1 MDSMQKPADDEGVT
15 HFQRLK
21 ADQFDVVLGSPAT
34 RRAAAKPRSSHAGAV
49 LLAGLA
55 LLALLVYIAVAR
67 GRSEPPSTLP
77 IAALELP
84 APTQEAAPAGL
95 VRASST
101 ALVVPEVVTQQAKA
115 DAAPVANPQPLDSC
129 MKNGTV
135 MNDAVAKCRFG
146 NAPKAETASAP
157 AQGMVSARYMAQF
170 KAEQAQ
176 PAKPS
181 GPAYYVATV
190 EIREYKG
197 RNRYRAQWKIFD
209 NEIDNASV
217 CANFPGESVEH
228 RECRKAAAVYFK
240 ESCQEWSKRADNDR
254 DPKTQQAQQRYC
266 QANKTFVAAD

>member
-1 MDSMQKPADDEGVT
+1 MQKPADEEGVT

-34 RRAAAKPRSSHAGAV
+34 RRATAKPRSSHSGAL
-49 LLAGLA
+49 LLAGFA
-55 LLALLVYIAVAR
+55 LLALLAYIVVAR
-67 GRSEPPSTLP
+67 GRSELPSTLP
-77 IAALELP
+77 IAAPDAP
-84 APTQEAAPAGL
+84 APTQEDAPVEP
-95 VRASST
+95 VRASIS
-101 ALVVPEVVTQQAKA
+101 ALALPEVVTQQAKA
-115 DAAPVANPQPLDSC
+115 DALPVANPQPLDSC

-135 MNDAVAKCRFG
+135 MNDEVAKCRFG
-146 NAPKAETASAP
+146 SAPKPEPASAP

-176 PAKPS
+176 PARAS
-181 GPAYYVATV
+181 GRAYNLATV

-217 CANFPGESVEH
+217 CANFPGDSVEH
-228 RECRKAAAVYFK
+228 RECRKAAEVYFK

-266 QANKTFVAAD
+266 QANKSFVAAD